1 MKEDS
6 TNYLN
11 SNSNISDLKNKDN
24 SVSYALNY
32 VNIEEIIYLNNSE
45 FHPINT
51 DLKELNISD
60 VKDKNVL

>member
-1 MKEDS
+1 MKGDS

-32 VNIEEIIYLNNSE
+32 VNIEEIIYLNNS
-45 FHPINT
+45 
-51 DLKELNISD
+51 LISSN
-60 VKDKNVL
+60 KYWSERIKY